1 VIFPI
6 YWREESE
13 LGAVLPG
20 PNFYLIVQPEAAFVS
35 SPMDLRMC
43 LQFFLQKLDIPP
55 IKKIHFKNN
64 YFNASDEF

>member
-1 VIFPI
+1 VILII

-20 PNFYLIVQPEAAFVS
+20 PNFYLIVQPGAALDS
-35 SPMDLRMC
+35 SSMDLRMF
-43 LQFFLQKLDIPP
+43 LFFFQQKLDISPL
-55 IKKIHFKNN
+55 KKIHFKNN